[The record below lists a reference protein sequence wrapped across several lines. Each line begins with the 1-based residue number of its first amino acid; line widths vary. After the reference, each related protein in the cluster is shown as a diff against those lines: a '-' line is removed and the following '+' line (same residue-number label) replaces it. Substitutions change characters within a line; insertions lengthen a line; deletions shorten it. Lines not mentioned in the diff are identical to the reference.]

1 MTFKILL
8 EEVNSNIE
16 KIIEQLD
23 LPQTSF
29 VIEPAKSNFG
39 DVMCNVAFLL
49 SKHLK
54 KKPSDVAQIIAE
66 KISAIFRKTG

>member
-8 EEVNSNIE
+8 DEINLNIN
-16 KIIEQLD
+16 KIIEELD
-23 LPQTSF
+23 LPKTPF

-49 SKHLK
+49 SRHLK
-54 KKPSDVAQIIAE
+54 KKPSDVAQIISE
-66 KISAIFRKTG
+66 KYHPFLGIK